1 MSLTSF
7 VKYFGNSRQED
18 SSPHRART
26 LGSSVHNPRIPQDP
40 PPDYTELEGEQASAD
55 VAPQRKPQDVSVIAV
70 MGPTG
75 AGKSTFIGKLATQS
89 MRIGHTLTS
98 CKFWCVRV
106 NPYPLTSLFL
116 FIGTK
121 EPEEIPCKIGDKTV
135 ILVDTPGFNDTFRP
149 DTDILAS
156 LVDWMKA
163 SYQEMQLSGI
173 IYLHDIKLDRMY
185 GSSLTNLRMFR
196 RLCGDDN
203 LKNVILATTK
213 WSDPPK
219 SEEASREEQLCS
231 DEEFWGLMIQE
242 GSLVRRF
249 DNTKPSAR
257 ALVEEIL
264 DTGKEYITPRI
275 QHEVV
280 ELGKNISETEAG
292 AFIDRRLIEQAQR
305 HQQEVEG
312 LMEEQDRARR
322 KRKSCHSTI
331 LRVF

>member
-1 MSLTSF
+1 MSLTGF

-106 NPYPLTSLFL
+106 NSYPLTCLFL

-231 DEEFWGLMIQE
+231 DEEFWGLMIHE

-322 KRKSCHSTI
+322 KRKSCRSTI